1 METGEVTSPARAVRR
16 DLVPLPPLLFGLLF
30 PKNPGHDRGTWSSA
44 RRRGAPFR
52 GAGGVAPVVEIVFSR
67 RMLPFALAAAILNQR
82 VFNVYEEVMAA
93 PLRPPSARTTL
104 VVSLGA

>member
-1 METGEVTSPARAVRR
+1 MRKAA
-16 DLVPLPPLLFGLLF
+16 GLLILDLEEF
-30 PKNPGHDRGTWSSA
+30 NRGTWSSA

-52 GAGGVAPVVEIVFSR
+52 GAGGVAPVVEIVFSM

-93 PLRPPSARTTL
+93 PLRPPTARTTL
-104 VVSLGA
+104 GGSLRA